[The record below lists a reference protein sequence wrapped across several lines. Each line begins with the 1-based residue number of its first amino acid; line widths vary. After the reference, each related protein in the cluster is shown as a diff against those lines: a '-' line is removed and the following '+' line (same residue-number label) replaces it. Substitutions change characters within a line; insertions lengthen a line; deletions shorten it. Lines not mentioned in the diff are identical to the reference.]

1 MPAKVLYLD
10 FEDGVEVHRRQL
22 DGIRRFAKA
31 RGWGVATLP
40 CGAVAPVD
48 VPDAIRR
55 IAPVGC
61 IVGCTFWYRVLP
73 ARAFRD
79 LPVVH
84 LNPPEQLRRRWKA
97 AVVCDNDAVARTAFR
112 ELSSGL
118 PAAYAVVPE
127 PASLFW
133 ARERTKAFC
142 ALCRDAGV
150 PCHVFATRRS
160 EDPNTR
166 ASRLSRWVAALPP
179 RCAVFA
185 VNDLTADEVAAAFRT
200 VGRPVP
206 RTATLVGADAL
217 HISAHDGSAPPLSSV
232 RIDFEQ
238 AGYLAAR
245 LLAETMARHAA
256 TRMAVRFGPLLVE
269 RRESTR
275 GRGPRSRH
283 ILQAVETIRREAC
296 DGLTAAALAAR
307 FPESRK
313 LFERRFR
320 EAMGHSVLDEIL
332 AVRMK
337 RAMDLLSRPDIAI
350 GAIYFRCGFA
360 SDRELR
366 DLFLARMGVSMR
378 RWRSDHLR

>member
-1 MPAKVLYLD
+1 MPATVLYLD
-10 FEDGVEVHRRQL
+10 FEDGVEIHRRQL

-31 RGWGVATLP
+31 RGWAVATLP
-40 CGAVAPVD
+40 CGVVAPPG

-61 IVGCTFWYRVLP
+61 VVGCTFWYRVMP
-73 ARAFRD
+73 PNAFGNV
-79 LPVVH
+79 PVVY
-84 LNPPEQLRRRWKA
+84 LNPPVKLRRRQAA

-118 PAAYAVVPE
+118 PPAYAVVPE
-127 PASLFW
+127 PTSLFW
-133 ARERTKAFC
+133 VRERTKAFC

-150 PCHVFATRRS
+150 PCHVFATRRG
-160 EDPNTR
+160 EDATSR
-166 ASRLSRWVAALPP
+166 AARLSMWVAALPSH
-179 RCAVFA
+179 CAVFA
-185 VNDLTADEVAAAFRT
+185 VNDLTAAEVAHAFRAA
-200 VGRPVP
+200 VRAVP

-217 HISAHDGSAPPLSSV
+217 DVSTHDGASPPLSSV

-245 LLAETMARHAA
+245 LLSETMASHV
-256 TRMAVRFGPLLVE
+256 TQGMTVRFGPLLVE

-275 GRGPRSRH
+275 GRGQRTRH

-296 DGLTAAALAAR
+296 DGLTAASLAAR

-332 AVRMK
+332 AIRMK
-337 RAMDLLSRPDIAI
+337 RAVDLLSRPDIAI

-366 DLFLARMGVSMR
+366 DMFRARMGVSMR
-378 RWRSDHLR
+378 QWRSDHLR